1 MIKVKEVA
9 RMAMLTALAVILGY
23 VETLFPPPAAIPGI
37 KLGLA
42 NAIIIL
48 MLYTG
53 SARQMWTVSMLKVSL
68 CALLFGSATS
78 FVYSLCGA
86 VVSLG
91 IMMLAKRTNL
101 FSVVGVS
108 SLGGIFHNMGQLVCA
123 YFLIGK
129 GALLHIPVL
138 CLCGALCGV
147 LTGLASQIII
157 KRGRGIF
164 ETE

>member
-1 MIKVKEVA
+1 MIKVKTVA
-9 RMAMLTALAVILGY
+9 RMAVLTALAVLLGY
-23 VETLFPPPAAIPGI
+23 VESLFPPPVAIPGI

-42 NAIIIL
+42 NVIIITV
-48 MLYTG
+48 LYICG
-53 SARQMWTVSMLKVSL
+53 AKQAWTVTVMKVSL

-78 FVYSLCGA
+78 FIYSLCGA
-86 VVSLG
+86 ALSLV
-91 IMMLAKRTNL
+91 IMMLAKKSDI

-123 YFLIGK
+123 YFFIGK

-147 LTGLASQIII
+147 LTGLAAQIII